1 MEVNISNFVDKGPYT
16 QSYVFFS
23 SHVWMLQLDNKEG
36 WVLQN
41 GCFQTVVLEKT
52 LESPLDS
59 RRSNQSI
66 LARVQLQQ
74 PGIQPEGVSS
84 VSEKLRQ
91 PLSFLGLPV
100 YFKLMLFF
108 YTFKKPLGQ
117 RFDIFSSH
125 WPRFIF
131 LQKLLLPLKRSSFLS
146 DSLTYFFSC
155 VLVDTL

>member
-1 MEVNISNFVDKGPYT
+1 
-16 QSYVFFS
+16 
-23 SHVWMLQLDNKEG
+23 
-36 WVLQN
+36 
-41 GCFQTVVLEKT
+41 VLEKT

-125 WPRFIF
+125 
-131 LQKLLLPLKRSSFLS
+131 
-146 DSLTYFFSC
+146 
-155 VLVDTL
+155 

>member
-1 MEVNISNFVDKGPYT
+1 
-16 QSYVFFS
+16 
-23 SHVWMLQLDNKEG
+23 MLK
-36 WVLQN
+36 N

-66 LARVQLQQ
+66 LAEVQLKQ

-84 VSEKLRQ
+84 VSDKLRQ

-100 YFKLMLFF
+100 YFKLMLLF

-125 WPRFIF
+125 
-131 LQKLLLPLKRSSFLS
+131 
-146 DSLTYFFSC
+146 
-155 VLVDTL
+155 

>member
-1 MEVNISNFVDKGPYT
+1 
-16 QSYVFFS
+16 
-23 SHVWMLQLDNKEG
+23 MLK
-36 WVLQN
+36 N

-66 LARVQLQQ
+66 LAGVQLKQ

-84 VSEKLRQ
+84 VSDKLRQ

-100 YFKLMLFF
+100 YFKLMLLF

-125 WPRFIF
+125 
-131 LQKLLLPLKRSSFLS
+131 
-146 DSLTYFFSC
+146 
-155 VLVDTL
+155 

>member
-1 MEVNISNFVDKGPYT
+1 M
-16 QSYVFFS
+16 
-23 SHVWMLQLDNKEG
+23 
-36 WVLQN
+36 LQN

-91 PLSFLGLPV
+91 LLSFLGLPV

-125 WPRFIF
+125 
-131 LQKLLLPLKRSSFLS
+131 
-146 DSLTYFFSC
+146 
-155 VLVDTL
+155 